1 MKNLLFILLFLGG
14 LGSANAQEIPLS
26 EEKLPFESEAERF
39 FWAEG
44 KNQPLSLFKA
54 VKAEQI
60 NPGGPWT
67 ELVEELDKKREKE
80 TKDLNFL
87 RLIFQRT
94 HKSLLKN
101 YEQHSTFNDM
111 LETGKYDCVSASA
124 ALGML
129 LDRYGYSYDIVETD
143 YHVFILVV
151 LDGKNIVLEST
162 LPIGGMI
169 TAPSE
174 VIAYLEA
181 YKQVEFAQLGSLN
194 QRIGSPDILLSN
206 NSIFR
211 KVNLQQLAGL
221 LYYNDAILLFNNQ
234 KYQEASNQLTK
245 ALELYPSERIEG
257 LKDLTKEMV
266 KKTDAQQTN
275 KKASL

>member
-1 MKNLLFILLFLGG
+1 MKNFLFILLFLGG
-14 LGSANAQEIPLS
+14 IGKASAQEMLVS
-26 EEKLPFESEAERF
+26 EQNLHFESEAERF
-39 FWAEG
+39 FWADG
-44 KNQPLSLFKA
+44 KNQPLSLFRA
-54 VKAEQI
+54 VSAQEI
-60 NPGGPWT
+60 NPDSPWT
-67 ELVEELDKKREKE
+67 NLVEELDEKRAKE
-80 TKDLNFL
+80 SMDLNFL
-87 RLIFQRT
+87 RFIFQRT
-94 HKSLLKN
+94 HKSLLKK

-129 LDRYGYSYDIVETD
+129 LNRYEYNFDIVETD

-151 LDGKNIVLEST
+151 VDGKNIVLEST

-194 QRIGSPDILLSN
+194 QRIGTPKIDLSN

-234 KYQEASNQLTK
+234 KYLEASNQLIK
-245 ALELYPSERIEG
+245 ALKLYPSERIEG
-257 LKDLTKEMV
+257 LRHLTNEMAM
-266 KKTDAQQTN
+266 KTVAYQI
-275 KKASL
+275 K

>member
-1 MKNLLFILLFLGG
+1 MKNLLFILLILGG
-14 LGSANAQEIPLS
+14 LGSANAQEMPLS
-26 EEKLPFESEAERF
+26 EENLHFESEAERF

-44 KNQPLSLFKA
+44 KNQPLSLFRA
-54 VKAEQI
+54 VSAEEI
-60 NPGGPWT
+60 SPESPWT
-67 ELVEELDKKREKE
+67 NLVEELDKKREKE

-87 RLIFQRT
+87 RLIFQKT
-94 HKSLLKN
+94 HKSLLNK

-129 LDRYGYSYDIVETD
+129 LDRYGYTYDIVETD

-151 LDGKNIVLEST
+151 VDGKNIVLEST

-181 YKQVEFAQLGSLN
+181 YKQVEFAQLGSFN

-221 LYYNDAILLFNNQ
+221 LYFNDAILLFNNQ
-234 KYQEASNQLTK
+234 KYQEASNQLRK

-266 KKTDAQQTN
+266 NKTIAHQA
-275 KKASL
+275 K

>member
-14 LGSANAQEIPLS
+14 LGSANAQEILVS
-26 EEKLPFESEAERF
+26 EDLQFESEAERF
-39 FWAEG
+39 FWADG
-44 KNQPLSLFKA
+44 KNQPLSLFRA
-54 VKAEQI
+54 VSADDISPES
-60 NPGGPWT
+60 PWT
-67 ELVEELDKKREKE
+67 ILVEELDNKREKE

-87 RLIFQRT
+87 RLIFQKT
-94 HKSLLKN
+94 HKSLLKK

-151 LDGKNIVLEST
+151 VDGRNIVLEST

-181 YKQVEFAQLGSLN
+181 YKQVEFAQLASLN
-194 QRIGSPDILLSN
+194 QRIGSPDNLLSN

-245 ALELYPSERIEG
+245 ALELYSSERIEG

-266 KKTDAQQTN
+266 NKMDAHQTN